1 MKDFIKWLNLNYT
14 SVMKKLRN
22 NNRTFEELEANII
35 VNQSILKPT
44 SALEL
49 AEVFEETL
57 NLVAILEASDVNE
70 VELPEDIKLELI
82 ELGKDSLNKIG
93 SVANAEL
100 VNNGN
105 LALFINHIINKEP
118 INLALVNFNK
128 RNAIDIDFNSFNGFE
143 VAEI

>member
-1 MKDFIKWLNLNYT
+1 MKDFIRWLNLNYI

-22 NNRTFEELEANII
+22 NNGTFEELEANII

-57 NLVAILEASDVNE
+57 NLVAILETDVYE

-100 VNNGN
+100 NNNGN
-105 LALFINHIINKEP
+105 LALFIHHIVNKEP
-118 INLALVNFNK
+118 INLALVNFNEEE
-128 RNAIDIDFNSFNGFE
+128 NVIDINFNSIDSE
-143 VAEI
+143 KAVV

>member
-44 SALEL
+44 SALE
-49 AEVFEETL
+49 EETL